1 MRECYR
7 NIELFFLLEQL
18 TPDFR
23 TISDFQ
29 KDNSDAI
36 KQCFYVFTQLCVSLN
51 LYDIH
56 EILSIDGSKFRAVNG
71 NKKMFNDKILDSKL
85 ERIEK
90 KISEYLEL
98 LAKEDEAE
106 TSIDNT
112 PPNPKEHLTT
122 LKQRKKLYESYKAE
136 LAETGETQK
145 LITDPEARMMHTIKD
160 GYHCCFNVQTAVS
173 GESHLI
179 VDYEVT
185 NHINDQGIL
194 HDFTEKIKKNQ
205 QKDTLVVVADK
216 GYECKE
222 EIISSIENGII
233 PYVGFR
239 DDKDTRLYPLE
250 FMPETITE
258 AIRCSTKP
266 ADIQKCLHSG
276 VLPACFERTH
286 ISVEV
291 KEIGEIGAFSRG
303 EDKEYVTCPMGKQ
316 LKRVKDKGPG
326 KGYKC
331 CTACRSCDNRCTASA
346 NPKSVYFGP
355 HTDYV
360 AAYMYG
366 GKQANKFILQ
376 KESSTKDNITENQ
389 R

>member
-1 MRECYR
+1 M
-7 NIELFFLLEQL
+7 
-18 TPDFR
+18 
-23 TISDFQ
+23 
-29 KDNSDAI
+29 
-36 KQCFYVFTQLCVSLN
+36 
-51 LYDIH
+51 
-56 EILSIDGSKFRAVNG
+56 
-71 NKKMFNDKILDSKL
+71 
-85 ERIEK
+85 
-90 KISEYLEL
+90 
-98 LAKEDEAE
+98 
-106 TSIDNT
+106 
-112 PPNPKEHLTT
+112 
-122 LKQRKKLYESYKAE
+122 KAE

-194 HDFTEKIKKNQ
+194 HDFTEKIKQNQ

-258 AIRCSTKP
+258 EIRCSTKP

-326 KGYKC
+326 KVYKC
-331 CTACRSCDNRCTASA
+331 CTACRSCDNRCTAST

-366 GKQANKFILQ
+366 GKQAENLPPENFKPTNSFYKKNLPLKTILLKIKDDPQ
-376 KESSTKDNITENQ
+376 KQRERLCISEHPFGTVKWYNDGHYVLCKGIQKTTAELGLSFLAYNFKRVINMIGTKAIIEGI
-389 R
+389 RGV